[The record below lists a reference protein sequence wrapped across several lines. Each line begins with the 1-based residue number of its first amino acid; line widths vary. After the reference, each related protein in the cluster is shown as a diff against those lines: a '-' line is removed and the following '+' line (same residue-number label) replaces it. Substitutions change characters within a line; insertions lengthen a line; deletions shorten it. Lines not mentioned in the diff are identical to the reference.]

1 MIRQTVPFF
10 GVSSM
15 ADSLSHYVDHL
26 GFTLNHT
33 WEPDGQ
39 IRWCWLQHAGGASLM
54 MQQHYTEGLNARVY
68 EGVLGEG
75 IRFAYLEAPS
85 RDVASASEMSD
96 NWPFDGLASVADCDG
111 YTLLARRDNL
121 SASNQSLTAV
131 VPILSVS
138 SLELSQQFYVEGL
151 GFDIVDR
158 IAEGGKAALRVRRD
172 VAEFVLHIRDG
183 SLERPG
189 QGVGVFHMVD
199 DAISL
204 YREIT
209 ARGVKADEPYVGNR
223 QWVAGLV
230 DPDGYRIS
238 FESPTDDPEEKTLCE
253 MESEQNR
260 GAGDNGR
267 QLDAS

>member
-96 NWPFDGLASVADCDG
+96 NWPFDGLASIADCFQG
-111 YTLLARRDNL
+111 WREPSKGLWGTLQTRCTGPIVPRMG
-121 SASNQSLTAV
+121 QKVGRSLRGQNEGPKWPV
-131 VPILSVS
+131 SRIRIRVPTFTKIPLKCLQPLDQV
-138 SLELSQQFYVEGL
+138 
-151 GFDIVDR
+151 
-158 IAEGGKAALRVRRD
+158 
-172 VAEFVLHIRDG
+172 
-183 SLERPG
+183 P
-189 QGVGVFHMVD
+189 
-199 DAISL
+199 
-204 YREIT
+204 
-209 ARGVKADEPYVGNR
+209 
-223 QWVAGLV
+223 
-230 DPDGYRIS
+230 
-238 FESPTDDPEEKTLCE
+238 FE
-253 MESEQNR
+253 
-260 GAGDNGR
+260 
-267 QLDAS
+267 

>member
-96 NWPFDGLASVADCDG
+96 NWPFDGLASIADCFQG
-111 YTLLARRDNL
+111 WREP
-121 SASNQSLTAV
+121 SK
-131 VPILSVS
+131 
-138 SLELSQQFYVEGL
+138 GL
-151 GFDIVDR
+151 WGTDPLYGAYR
-158 IAEGGKAALRVRRD
+158 TE
-172 VAEFVLHIRDG
+172 DG
-183 SLERPG
+183 SEG
-189 QGVGVFHMVD
+189 WQK
-199 DAISL
+199 S
-204 YREIT
+204 
-209 ARGVKADEPYVGNR
+209 
-223 QWVAGLV
+223 
-230 DPDGYRIS
+230 
-238 FESPTDDPEEKTLCE
+238 
-253 MESEQNR
+253 
-260 GAGDNGR
+260 
-267 QLDAS
+267 

>member
-39 IRWCWLQHAGGASLM
+39 IRWCCLQHAGGASLM
-54 MQQHYTEGLNARVY
+54 MQQYYTEGPNARLY

-75 IRFAYLEAPS
+75 TRFAYLEAPA
-85 RDVASASEMSD
+85 RDIASASEISD
-96 NWPFDGLASVADCDG
+96 NWPFNGFASVADGDG
-111 YTLLARRDNL
+111 YTLLARRDSL

-151 GFDIVDR
+151 GFEIVDR
-158 IAEGGKAALRVRRD
+158 IAEGGKEALRVRRD

-183 SLERPG
+183 SLKRPG
-189 QGVGVFHMVD
+189 QGVGIFHMVD

-204 YREIT
+204 YREVT

-238 FESPTDDPEEKTLCE
+238 FESSTDEPEEKTLSE
-253 MESEQNR
+253 MELEQDK
-260 GAGDNGR
+260 GAGGNAR
-267 QLDAS
+267 QLDTS